1 MNSPNKTKLE
11 NTTTAIDSL
20 AREFLTNYYDN
31 DDSNNFFC
39 SLRVAKGGEKARK
52 EFIQPPTWAVALSA
66 KISYILI
73 AIRSILGRAR
83 FLLCLGTSTF
93 RRVSPSAGHNGYY
106 AINVMKLGGGKGSGA
121 GPGWPLR
128 CSRYEERDK
137 IENRGIQLLDR
148 TTIFAYVP
156 RLIEKF
162 ERSMT

>member
-1 MNSPNKTKLE
+1 
-11 NTTTAIDSL
+11 
-20 AREFLTNYYDN
+20 
-31 DDSNNFFC
+31 
-39 SLRVAKGGEKARK
+39 
-52 EFIQPPTWAVALSA
+52 
-66 KISYILI
+66 
-73 AIRSILGRAR
+73 
-83 FLLCLGTSTF
+83 
-93 RRVSPSAGHNGYY
+93 
-106 AINVMKLGGGKGSGA
+106 MKLGGGKGSGT